1 MFPLLAVGAFITG
14 TAIVA
19 ATASNASKSSKPT
32 SRRSQEVEPPVSPAA
47 YVIVPIKN
55 EEGKQAKSPS
65 LVELVGKLSF

>member
-19 ATASNASKSSKPT
+19 ATASNASKSSKQT